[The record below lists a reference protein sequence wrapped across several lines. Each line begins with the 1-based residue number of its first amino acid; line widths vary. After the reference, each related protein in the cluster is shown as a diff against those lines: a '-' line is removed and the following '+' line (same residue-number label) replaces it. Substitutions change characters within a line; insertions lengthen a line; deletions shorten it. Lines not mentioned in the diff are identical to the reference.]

1 MQEYNVI
8 WKLLQEVTPP
18 PKEATPPPP
27 REPTP
32 PPPRDPTPP
41 IVTIR
46 FTLNSVRGILE
57 SKTVLNGVKEC

>member
-1 MQEYNVI
+1 M
-8 WKLLQEVTPP
+8 TPP

-27 REPTP
+27 KEPTP

-46 FTLNSVRGILE
+46 YTFLILN
-57 SKTVLNGVKEC
+57 TVLDNNYNLKKQTNVFFEATM